1 MYESFVIILTSVMS
15 WEHSSSAYHHK
26 TGNNCTSVVD
36 SFVALMQ
43 LSQITQ
49 SKSAGQTLTK
59 LGNHVWINTT
69 SRFMCRRHSQH
80 GSSPQKQRAVSPL
93 KHSTSLAAANV
104 PSAYAPSMQMRPSGR
119 VTSSA
124 AVTSNSSSIR
134 PKMPANAAL
143 LSHVQSSSDRIAA
156 VQGGRRLTGG
166 SSSMAGRSERLGRD
180 ANQK

>member
-1 MYESFVIILTSVMS
+1 MYESFVIMLTSVVP

-26 TGNNCTSVVD
+26 TGNNYALVVD

-43 LSQITQ
+43 LSQLTQ

-59 LGNHVWINTT
+59 LGNHVWINTK
-69 SRFMCRRHSQH
+69 SRFVCRRQ
-80 GSSPQKQRAVSPL
+80 GGSPQRQRAASPL
-93 KHSTSLAAANV
+93 RHSTSLAAANV

-124 AVTSNSSSIR
+124 AVSSTSSSIR
-134 PKMPANAAL
+134 PKVPANAAV

-156 VQGGRRLTGG
+156 VQGGRRLTGSS

-180 ANQK
+180 CSQK